1 MRGDPKAMQSG
12 VKARRP
18 DTIRKQPVPFKNGT
32 GCLFQASG
40 TRVWRRYWVGLIPMV
55 FWNVWAK

>member
-1 MRGDPKAMQSG
+1 MRGDPRAMQSG

-18 DTIRKQPVPFKNGT
+18 NTIRKQPVPFKNGT

-40 TRVWRRYWVGLIPMV
+40 TRVWRRYWVGLIPMD
-55 FWNVWAK
+55 F